1 MRFIQMYSPNGLQ
14 LLYYIANYIYT
25 TFACFIGFT
34 DIIGWSFLKKD
45 MPKNDR
51 GAIHGYNYCR

>member
-1 MRFIQMYSPNGLQ
+1 MYSPNGLQ